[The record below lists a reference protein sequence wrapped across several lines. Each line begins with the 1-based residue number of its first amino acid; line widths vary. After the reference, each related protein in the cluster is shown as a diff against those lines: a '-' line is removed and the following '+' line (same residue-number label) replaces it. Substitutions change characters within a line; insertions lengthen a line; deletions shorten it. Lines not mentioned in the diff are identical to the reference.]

1 MEKGTVSLMVKYAN
15 SPNVL
20 EENMAEIDAANKRS
34 LLGEN

>member
-1 MEKGTVSLMVKYAN
+1 MEKGTVGLGVKYPN
-15 SPNVL
+15 GSNVL